1 MLELL
6 TAKEMGRA
14 DELAIEGG
22 VAGAVLMENAGRS
35 VADEVSTRFPDA
47 STVAILCGPGNNGG
61 DGFVAARQL
70 RERGY
75 SVRLGFDGDPSKL
88 PADAAAMAAR
98 YAGTIQPLDPVLFDR
113 ADVIV
118 DGLFGAGLARPIEGK
133 LAALI
138 DAANASGIPIIAIDV
153 PSGVDGSTGMILGTA
168 MRALS
173 SVTFFRFKPGHFL
186 MPGYLYCGDLHLA
199 DIGIP
204 DEVLT
209 TVKPTL
215 YANEPGLWLD
225 RYPWPTVLG
234 HKYLRGHA
242 VVASGPADATGAA
255 RLAARS
261 ALRAGAGLVTVASPR
276 NALAVNAS
284 QLTAVMLREAD
295 GAQGLA
301 ALLSDTRKNAF
312 LIGPGHGVGEE
323 TRQMVLTALRA
334 EPAVV
339 LDADALTSFAENP
352 EELFGAILGRDHP
365 VVMTPHAGEF
375 ARLFGEVPGASKV
388 DRTRTAASRSGATV
402 VFKGPDTVIA
412 APDGAAA
419 IDTNGTPWL
428 ATAGSGDAMAGMVLA
443 MLAQGLGG
451 FDAGCIAVWMHG
463 QAAKLFGPG
472 LIAEDLPE
480 LIPEVLE
487 ELQEY
492 GVSP

>member
-352 EELFGAILGRDHP
+352 EELFGAVLGRDHP

>member
-14 DELAIEGG
+14 DKLAVESG

-35 VADEVSTRFPDA
+35 VADEVSLRFPDA
-47 STVAILCGPGNNGG
+47 STVSILCGPGNNGG

-70 RERGY
+70 LERGY
-75 SVRLGFDGDPSKL
+75 FVRLGFDGDPRKL
-88 PADAAAMAAR
+88 PADAAEMASR
-98 YAGTIQPLDPVLFDR
+98 FTGPIEPLSPDLFDK

-118 DGLFGAGLARPIEGK
+118 DGLFGAGLARPLEGK
-133 LAALI
+133 MALLV
-138 DAANASGIPIIAIDV
+138 DAANASGVPIIAIDV
-153 PSGVDGSTGMILGTA
+153 PSGVDGSTGMVLGTA

-173 SVTFFRFKPGHFL
+173 SVTFFRFKPGHYL
-186 MPGYLYCGDLHLA
+186 EPGHLHCGELHLA

-204 DEVLT
+204 EAVLEDI
-209 TVKPTL
+209 KPRL
-215 YANEPGLWLD
+215 YANEPALWID
-225 RYPWPTVLG
+225 RYPWPTALG

-242 VVASGPADATGAA
+242 LVASGPADATGAA

-276 NALAVNAS
+276 DALAVNAS
-284 QLTAVMLREAD
+284 HLTAIMLREAD
-295 GAQGLA
+295 GARGIA
-301 ALLSDTRKNAF
+301 DLLSDTRKNAF
-312 LIGPGHGVGEE
+312 LIGPGHGVGDE
-323 TRQMVLTALRA
+323 TRQMVLTALKA

-339 LDADALTSFAENP
+339 LDADALTSFAETP
-352 EELFGAILGRDHP
+352 EPLFEAIQGREHP

-375 ARLFGEVPGASKV
+375 ARLFGDVPGASKV

-402 VFKGPDTVIA
+402 VLKGPDTVIA
-412 APDGAAA
+412 TPEGHAA

-443 MLAQGLGG
+443 MLAQGLSG

-463 QAAKLFGPG
+463 QAAKRFGPG

-480 LIPEVLE
+480 MIPEVLE
-487 ELQEY
+487 DIEEY
-492 GVSP
+492 SNTA

>member
-388 DRTRTAASRSGATV
+388 DRTRTAAYRSGATV

>member
-6 TAKEMGRA
+6 TANEMGRA